1 MHRDLHHTFA
11 PIITPNGQPTV
22 QVEQRARIHPLVLM
36 LNQERQLLGRL
47 AESAHRCGIEERWLR
62 RIELEGA
69 LIAKLIA
76 AILNDPDLE
85 MRPAQKAKFGT
96 VVPRH
101 LRAIDDEAA
110 A

>member
-1 MHRDLHHTFA
+1 
-11 PIITPNGQPTV
+11 
-22 QVEQRARIHPLVLM
+22 M

-47 AESAHRCGIEERWLR
+47 AESAHRCGIEEQLLR

-76 AILNDPDLE
+76 AILNDPELE
-85 MRPAQKAKFGT
+85 MRPEQKAKFGT

-101 LRAIDDEAA
+101 LRAIDGEAA

>member
-1 MHRDLHHTFA
+1 MPYGHTL
-11 PIITPNGQPTV
+11 P
-22 QVEQRARIHPLVLM
+22 QVTGPGHIFGT
-36 LNQERQLLGRL
+36 RQ
-47 AESAHRCGIEERWLR
+47 AESAHRCGIEERLLR

-85 MRPAQKAKFGT
+85 MRPEQKAKFGT

-101 LRAIDDEAA
+101 LRAMDQEAA
-110 A
+110 